1 VNFGIPYMGSK
12 QDIIASLALNFPKAE
27 NFYDLFG
34 GGFSVT
40 HYMMLMKSKR
50 HQNFHFNEL
59 IPSTVELIKK
69 AISGDFSYD
78 KFKPEWVSRED
89 FLKNKD
95 TCAYTRLLW
104 SFGNCQR
111 TYMFGK
117 DIEAYKKSLHMAVV
131 FDQFDNTARSI
142 LQITAWP
149 NDVKTILQK
158 RFYAG
163 QKVAHSNKG
172 MSAGELKQLQVL
184 QQLQRVER
192 LQVLEQLQRVERL
205 QQLERLERLQKLEQL
220 TQLTMTSLDYS
231 QVTIKPNSL
240 VYCDIPYRN
249 TGKYTVEF
257 DYQRFF
263 DWAASAEFPVFI
275 SEYQIDDSRF
285 KLVYTVDKKTKLS
298 PKGMTKAEPE
308 KLYWNGK
315 G

>member
-40 HYMMLMKSKR
+40 HYMMLMKSKKY
-50 HQNFHFNEL
+50 QNFHFNEL

-69 AISGDFSYD
+69 AINGDFNYD
-78 KFKPEWVSRED
+78 KFKPDWVSREQ
-89 FLKNKD
+89 FFKNKD
-95 TCAYTRLLW
+95 SCAYTRILW
-104 SFGNCQR
+104 SFGNNQKG
-111 TYMFGK
+111 YMFGK

-131 FDQFDNTARSI
+131 FDQFDATARSI

-158 RFYAG
+158 RFYAM

-172 MSAGELKQLQVL
+172 MSAGELAQLQVL

-192 LQVLEQLQRVERL
+192 LQQLEQLRQ
-205 QQLERLERLQKLEQL
+205 LERLQKLERL

-231 QVTIKPNSL
+231 KVTIKPNSL

-249 TGKYTVEF
+249 TAKYTVEF

-263 DWAASAEFPVFI
+263 DWAANAEFPVFI
-275 SEYQIDDSRF
+275 SEYQIDDPRF
-285 KLVYTVDKKTKLS
+285 KLVYTVDKKTTLS
-298 PKGMTKAEPE
+298 SKGATKAKPE

>member
-50 HQNFHFNEL
+50 HQNFHFNEI

-78 KFKPEWVSRED
+78 KFKPEWVSRDE
-89 FLKNKD
+89 FIKNKD
-95 TCAYTRLLW
+95 SCAYTRILW
-104 SFGNCQR
+104 SFGNNQKG
-111 TYMFGK
+111 YIFGK

-131 FDQFDNTARSI
+131 FDQFDATASSI

-158 RFYAG
+158 RFYVRH
-163 QKVAHSNKG
+163 KVAHSNKG
-172 MSAGELKQLQVL
+172 MRRGDS
-184 QQLQRVER
+184 
-192 LQVLEQLQRVERL
+192 EQLQKLPHLERVERL
-205 QQLERLERLQKLEQL
+205 QQLQQLERL
-220 TQLTMTSLDYS
+220 TPLTMTSLDYS
-231 QVTIKPNSL
+231 KVIIKPNSL

-249 TGKYTVEF
+249 TAKYTVEF

-263 DWAASAEFPVFI
+263 DWAASADFPVYI
-275 SEYQIDDSRF
+275 SEYQIDDPRF

-298 PKGMTKAEPE
+298 SKGMLKGKPE

>member
-1 VNFGIPYMGSK
+1 MNFGIPYMGSK

-40 HYMMLMKSKR
+40 HYMMLVKSKR
-50 HQNFHFNEL
+50 YQNFHFNEL

-69 AISGDFSYD
+69 AINGDFNYD
-78 KFKPEWVSRED
+78 KFKPEWISKGE
-89 FLKNKD
+89 FIKNKD
-95 TCAYTRLLW
+95 SCAYTRILW
-104 SFGNCQR
+104 SFGNNQE
-111 TYMFGK
+111 YYIFGK

-131 FDQFDNTARSI
+131 FDQFDATSR
-142 LQITAWP
+142 LVLEITAWP
-149 NDVKTILQK
+149 SDVKTVLQK
-158 RFYAG
+158 RLYVK

-172 MSAGELKQLQVL
+172 MREGEFKQL
-184 QQLQRVER
+184 ER
-192 LQVLEQLQRVERL
+192 LERL
-205 QQLERLERLQKLEQL
+205 EQLERLERLQVLEQSERL

-249 TGKYTVEF
+249 TRAKYVTAF

-263 DWAASAEFPVFI
+263 DWAANADFPVYI
-275 SEYQIDDSRF
+275 SEYQIDDPRF
-285 KLVYTVDKKTKLS
+285 KLVYTVEKKTKLS
-298 PKGMTKAEPE
+298 PKGMIKAEPE
-308 KLYWNGK
+308 KLYWNKK

>member
-1 VNFGIPYMGSK
+1 MNFGIPYMGSK

-69 AISGDFSYD
+69 AISGDFNYD

-95 TCAYTRLLW
+95 TCAYTRLIW
-104 SFGNCQR
+104 SFGNNQR
-111 TYMFGK
+111 DYIFGK
-117 DIEAYKKSLHMAVV
+117 DIEAYKKSFHMAVV
-131 FDQFDNTARSI
+131 FDQFDATARSI

-149 NDVKTILQK
+149 HDVKTILQK

-172 MSAGELKQLQVL
+172 MSAGELKQLQ
-184 QQLQRVER
+184 Q
-192 LQVLEQLQRVERL
+192 L

-231 QVTIKPNSL
+231 KVIIKPNSL

-249 TGKYTVEF
+249 TAKYTFEF

-275 SEYQIDDSRF
+275 SEYQIDDPRF

-298 PKGMTKAEPE
+298 SKGMLKGKPE

>member
-1 VNFGIPYMGSK
+1 MNFGISYMGGK

-50 HQNFHFNEL
+50 YQNFHFNEI

-131 FDQFDNTARSI
+131 FDQFDATASSVLEI
-142 LQITAWP
+142 KEWP
-149 NDVKTILQK
+149 SDVKTVLQK

-192 LQVLEQLQRVERL
+192 LQ
-205 QQLERLERLQKLEQL
+205 QLESLERLQKLEQMEQL
-220 TQLTMTSLDYS
+220 TPLTMTSLDYS

-257 DYQRFF
+257 DHQRFF
-263 DWAASAEFPVFI
+263 DWAANAEFPVYI

-298 PKGMTKAEPE
+298 PKGMTKAKPE